1 MWTEECHLRC
11 EWKKLHSFVSIRR
24 VWLYLNFFFSFVL
37 LQFLH
42 DKTKTIIYIGGT
54 ECPIAQRLS
63 RAQETYP
70 EEFAYDFDHLAFT
83 ENEDFESF
91 MEIQLNEFGKELSKE
106 NLDKVVD
113 AITKKIKQ
121 DYNKTISNRDGIV
134 ILLNYG
140 IWNKSLK
147 AVLMMTGVPG
157 RVHVTEIELI
167 DIFNPI
173 CNSHHIEIQFPKTNL
188 VNTQKEEA
196 YQDPECP
203 LCGIIFSSK
212 RAILRH
218 MEAIHF

>member
-1 MWTEECHLRC
+1 M
-11 EWKKLHSFVSIRR
+11 
-24 VWLYLNFFFSFVL
+24 
-37 LQFLH
+37 H

-140 IWNKSLK
+140 IWNKSLR

-173 CNSHHIEIQFPKTNL
+173 CNSQHYEDPKTNL
-188 VNTQKEEA
+188 VKTQKKEA
-196 YQDPECP
+196 YCPECP
-203 LCGIIFSSK
+203 LCGIFLKSK
-212 RAILRH
+212 KAILRH
-218 MEAIHF
+218 LEAIHW